1 MRILVAGA
9 CGFVG
14 STLIREWVKHG
25 SHDLLGIDNFIRAGS
40 EQNRASLRTLGV
52 PIRHADVRLPSDF
65 ETLPPC
71 DAVIDAAANASV
83 LSGVDRR
90 TSPRQ
95 LVEHNLVGTVNLL
108 EYCRIHRAAFVM
120 LSTSRVYSIAPLSS
134 LRVRVANEAFELE
147 PGVALPP
154 GMTAEGVGEGFST
167 APPVSLYGSTK
178 VASEQLALEYGAA
191 FEIPVWVNRC
201 GVLAGAGQFG
211 RADQGIFSF
220 WINSWLRR
228 QPLRYIGFGGTGHQV
243 RDCLHPADLV
253 PLLEAQLGSGNRKAP
268 RVVNV
273 GGGRQSARSLAQLSA
288 WCRDR
293 LGEHRVEASPNPRPF
308 DIPWMILD
316 AATAREVWGWTPER
330 TTDQILDE
338 ILQHAN
344 DHPEWLGLTGDG

>member
-120 LSTSRVYSIAPLSS
+120 LSTSRVYSIARSYRRSAFESPTRRLSS
-134 LRVRVANEAFELE
+134 NR
-147 PGVALPP
+147 GSHYPP
-154 GMTAEGVGEGFST
+154 G
-167 APPVSLYGSTK
+167 
-178 VASEQLALEYGAA
+178 
-191 FEIPVWVNRC
+191 
-201 GVLAGAGQFG
+201 
-211 RADQGIFSF
+211 
-220 WINSWLRR
+220 
-228 QPLRYIGFGGTGHQV
+228 
-243 RDCLHPADLV
+243 
-253 PLLEAQLGSGNRKAP
+253 
-268 RVVNV
+268 
-273 GGGRQSARSLAQLSA
+273 
-288 WCRDR
+288 
-293 LGEHRVEASPNPRPF
+293 
-308 DIPWMILD
+308 
-316 AATAREVWGWTPER
+316 
-330 TTDQILDE
+330 
-338 ILQHAN
+338 
-344 DHPEWLGLTGDG
+344 